1 MSEQTLSKKQKR
13 RLKKRKILRKVAQE
27 TQRNKQII
35 KKIKVLLKN
44 LKKNIVNLKTNFS
57 EQEKLKVEQMLRDS
71 YKEIDKA
78 VSKGV
83 FHKNE
88 AARKKSR
95 IMLFYNKTVS
105 SIQNLSKV

>member
-13 RLKKRKILRKVAQE
+13 RLKKRKILRKVAE
-27 TQRNKQII
+27 KTQRNKQIT
-35 KKIKVLLKN
+35 KKVKVLLKN
-44 LKKNIVNLKTNFS
+44 VRKSIINLKSNFS
-57 EQEKLKVEQMLRDS
+57 EQQKLNVEEMLRQA

-95 IMLFYNKTVS
+95 ITQFYNKTIS